1 MSDSKPEEINLAK
14 EKFDKININLNKSE
28 SIEFKDY
35 YWIPKISNK
44 SELSRITEQ
53 KSEEENG
60 DEGNND
66 NKEEEQRQIRKLQ
79 EEMKNQDEKIE
90 DLNEKIKEI
99 DEKIEIMKRIL
110 NIDVSEQE
118 YVKYLS
124 NQKNNEDK

>member
-1 MSDSKPEEINLAK
+1 MCMSDSKPEEINLAK

-60 DEGNND
+60 DEVNND

-99 DEKIEIMKRIL
+99 DEKIPIL
-110 NIDVSEQE
+110 HYEFAEDLLTNKAVENFAN
-118 YVKYLS
+118 K
-124 NQKNNEDK
+124 KNFT